1 MLKDTMVSCNYKV
14 CGKQHGSSLG
24 LHLDSDSNVY
34 CDVKCYVENYYLEHT
49 VKYCEVVDGRRDTA

>member
-34 CDVKCYVENYYLEHT
+34 CAVKCYVENYYLEQQ
-49 VKYCEVVDGRRDTA
+49 DLMWQL